1 MEFPEPVI
9 EVAVEPK
16 SKADQEKMGVALN
29 RLVQEDSSFRVSFDP
44 GSGQTIIK
52 GMSELHL
59 EIIVDRMR
67 REFKVAANV
76 GAPQVAYRESI
87 TKKIEWECTYN
98 KHTGPAWPY
107 AKVKIRFEPSA
118 PASGFVFANAARDEM
133 VPKEYVV
140 GVEKGL
146 MAAKETGVIAG
157 FPVIDLKCTL
167 IDGAYHE
174 VESNVMTFDIA
185 ARACFFEAIPK
196 AGPRLLEPMMKVEV
210 VTPQEYMGD
219 LIGDLNSRHGQVQGM
234 DSRGNAQ
241 VITAMVPLASLFG
254 YVSTLRSMTES
265 RAQCTMRFDHYE
277 QVPPGSPDGDDN
289 FPMAAA
295 LRA

>member
-1 MEFPEPVI
+1 MPRDAQAAIDLRAAFDTLCAADPAL
-9 EVAVEPK
+9 AVDVGP
-16 SKADQEKMGVALN
+16 ADELIVK
-29 RLVQEDSSFRVSFDP
+29 
-44 GSGQTIIK
+44 GQT
-52 GMSELHL
+52 ELQL
-59 EIIVDRMR
+59 EIAIDRAKR
-67 REFKVAANV
+67 AFKVDFTA

-87 TKKIEWECTYN
+87 TKTIEWDYIH
-98 KHTGPAWPY
+98 KKKRTGGSGQY
-107 AKVKIRFEPSA
+107 AKVKIRFEPGV
-118 PASGFVFANAARDEM
+118 PGSGFVIENAVVGGA
-133 VPKEYVV
+133 VPKEYVP

-146 MAAKETGVIAG
+146 TNAKETGVIAG

-167 IDGAYHE
+167 VDGGYHD
-174 VESNVMTFDIA
+174 VDSNVMAFDIA
-185 ARACFFEAIPK
+185 ARACFREALPK

-219 LIGDLNSRHGQVQGM
+219 VIGDLNSRRGQVQGM

-254 YVSTLRSMTES
+254 YTVVLSVMTQG
-265 RAQCTMRFDHYE
+265 RAQCAMRFDRYE
-277 QVPPGSPDGDDN
+277 QVPPYFPDGDDD